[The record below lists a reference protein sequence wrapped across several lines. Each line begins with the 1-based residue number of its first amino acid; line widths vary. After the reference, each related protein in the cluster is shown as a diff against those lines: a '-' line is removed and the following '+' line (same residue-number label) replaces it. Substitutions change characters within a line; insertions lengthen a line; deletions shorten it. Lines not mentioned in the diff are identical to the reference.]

1 MSEHWEEPPE
11 EDGLTLGPEE
21 ALQREIKKSK
31 TLKVDRLRLRDEIEK
46 LKAETADLIQKN
58 HLLKERLTALGNP
71 SAEPEKASEFFRNIL
86 IFALVS
92 GSPRGVFERDRVSCE
107 RGSPSLDIC
116 AAESEDKSWRPES
129 KLH

>member
-21 ALQREIKKSK
+21 ALQREIEKSK

-46 LKAETADLIQKN
+46 LKAETTDLSRKN

-71 SAEPEKASEFFRNIL
+71 SSNPEKESAFSRNIL
-86 IFALVS
+86 IFALVF
-92 GSPRGVFERDRVSCE
+92 GFLALLWFMVQN
-107 RGSPSLDIC
+107 
-116 AAESEDKSWRPES
+116 
-129 KLH
+129 